1 MPGTKKMMRGSK
13 TAKPAAGRATAMKK
27 PGTKKMMRGG
37 KVKMMRGGAVKGK
50 K

>member
-13 TAKPAAGRATAMKK
+13 TAKPADGRATAKK
-27 PGTKKMMRGG
+27 VGTKKTMRGG
-37 KVKMMRGGAVKGK
+37 KVKMMRGGKVNGK

>member
-13 TAKPAAGRATAMKK
+13 AAKPAAGKKMMRAAKV
-27 PGTKKMMRGG
+27 KMMRGG
-37 KVKMMRGGAVKGK
+37 KVKGK